1 MPAALLDREI
11 SAMTRQT
18 HMPVAVVFWLAIIT
32 SSAADAQVALV
43 EDVNSKAAGVEFM
56 DYLPVGKQIR
66 LGRQD
71 TLVLSYLKSCW
82 QESITGGTV
91 TVGAEQSD
99 VAGGKVE
106 RRKVDCDAGKLQL
119 TAQQAGQSAGMVV
132 RDLKPPVDPPPQ
144 ITLFGS
150 SPIVEIKG
158 GGSLLIERLDQ
169 PGERVEITVA
179 GPALLKGRFYDLAR
193 AGKSLAPGGTYRASA
208 GGRQIVF
215 KVDPSAKA
223 GASPM
228 IGRLLRIAPAA

>member
-1 MPAALLDREI
+1 MTRLTHLPLVTVLWLA
-11 SAMTRQT
+11 AMT
-18 HMPVAVVFWLAIIT
+18 PLA
-32 SSAADAQVALV
+32 ANAQVALV
-43 EDVNSKAAGVEFM
+43 EDVNSKTAGVEFM
-56 DYLPVGKQIR
+56 DYLQVGKQIR
-66 LGRQD
+66 LGKQD

-82 QESITGGTV
+82 QESINGGTV

-132 RDLKPPVDPPPQ
+132 RDLKPPAAPAPQ
-144 ITLFGS
+144 IILFGS

-158 GGSLLIERLDQ
+158 GGTLTIERLDQ
-169 PGERVEITVA
+169 PGERVEIAVA
-179 GPALLKGRFYDLAR
+179 GPLLLKGRFYDLAR
-193 AGKSLAPGGTYRASA
+193 AGKSLAPGGTYRATA

-215 KVDPSAKA
+215 KVDPGAKP

-228 IGRLLRIAPAA
+228 IGRLLRVAPAA

>member
-1 MPAALLDREI
+1 MTRLTHLPLVTVLWLA
-11 SAMTRQT
+11 AMT
-18 HMPVAVVFWLAIIT
+18 PLA
-32 SSAADAQVALV
+32 ANAQVALV
-43 EDVNSKAAGVEFM
+43 EDVNSKTAGVEFM

-66 LGRQD
+66 LGKQD

-82 QESITGGTV
+82 QENINGGTV

-132 RDLKPPVDPPPQ
+132 RDLKPAAEPGPQ

-158 GGSLLIERLDQ
+158 GGTLTIERLDQ
-169 PGERVEITVA
+169 PGERVEIAVA
-179 GPALLKGRFYDLAR
+179 GPLLLKGRFYDLAR

-215 KVDPSAKA
+215 KVDPGAKP

-228 IGRLLRIAPAA
+228 IGRLLRVAPAA

>member
-1 MPAALLDREI
+1 MTRLTHLPLVTVLWLA
-11 SAMTRQT
+11 AMT
-18 HMPVAVVFWLAIIT
+18 PLA
-32 SSAADAQVALV
+32 ANAQVALV
-43 EDVNSKAAGVEFM
+43 EDVNSKTAGVEFM
-56 DYLPVGKQIR
+56 DYLQVGKQIR
-66 LGRQD
+66 LGKQD

-82 QESITGGTV
+82 QESINGGTV

-132 RDLKPPVDPPPQ
+132 RDLKPAAAPAPQ
-144 ITLFGS
+144 IILFGS

-158 GGSLLIERLDQ
+158 GGPLTIERLDQ
-169 PGERVEITVA
+169 PGERIEIAVA
-179 GPALLKGRFYDLAR
+179 GPLLLKGRFYDLAR
-193 AGKSLAPGGTYRASA
+193 AGKSLAPGGTYRATA

-215 KVDPSAKA
+215 KVDPGAKP

-228 IGRLLRIAPAA
+228 IGRLLRVAPAA

>member
-1 MPAALLDREI
+1 MTRLTHLPLVTVLWLG
-11 SAMTRQT
+11 AMT
-18 HMPVAVVFWLAIIT
+18 PLA
-32 SSAADAQVALV
+32 ANAQVALV
-43 EDVNSKAAGVEFM
+43 EDVNSKTAGVEFM

-66 LGRQD
+66 LGKQD

-82 QESITGGTV
+82 QENINGGTV

-132 RDLKPPVDPPPQ
+132 RDLKPAAEPAPQ

-158 GGSLLIERLDQ
+158 GGTLTIERLDQ
-169 PGERVEITVA
+169 PGERVEIAVA
-179 GPALLKGRFYDLAR
+179 GPLLLKGRFYDLAR

-215 KVDPSAKA
+215 KVDPGAKP

-228 IGRLLRIAPAA
+228 IGRLLRVAPAA